1 MSTVKLGKMIDCELD
16 EKEEKQKKKKSKKEE
31 AAAAEEPEPS
41 EPSDEV
47 TCHHP
52 VLLMTI
58 LTHHITPIFTEHF
71 KTQLT

>member
-31 AAAAEEPEPS
+31 AAPVAEEEPS

-47 TCHHP
+47 MARHLYYDHP
-52 VLLMTI
+52 NTQHNLTI
-58 LTHHITPIFTEHF
+58 TTHSTP
-71 KTQLT
+71 QLT